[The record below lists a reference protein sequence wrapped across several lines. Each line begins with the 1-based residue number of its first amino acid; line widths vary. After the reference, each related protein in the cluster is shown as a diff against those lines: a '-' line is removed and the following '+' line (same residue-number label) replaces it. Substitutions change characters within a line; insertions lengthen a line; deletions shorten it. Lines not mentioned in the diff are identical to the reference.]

1 MGQSML
7 LSLSEEEP
15 KHTPSKYTRSGCC
28 SIWSTA
34 SSASPESSPILAHI
48 GLLGQGAT
56 HRRRALSTEQ
66 WCCLNA
72 SMRTGRR
79 MPMTR

>member
-1 MGQSML
+1 VGGSTAGVVDAGLLLLIEMGQSML

-56 HRRRALSTEQ
+56 QAARVFD
-66 WCCLNA
+66 
-72 SMRTGRR
+72 
-79 MPMTR
+79 